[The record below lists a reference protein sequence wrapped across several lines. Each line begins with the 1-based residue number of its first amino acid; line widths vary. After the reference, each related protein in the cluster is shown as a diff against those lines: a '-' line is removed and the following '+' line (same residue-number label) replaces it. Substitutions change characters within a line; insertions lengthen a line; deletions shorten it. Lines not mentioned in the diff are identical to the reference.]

1 MVCFLSNH
9 LVLGKGWE
17 EVPRGSLETSLLS
30 AASVTALGC
39 FHVGP
44 APEGSGKWRHSRPNG
59 EREPRLPGKAQAG
72 AASTHSR
79 TFSGPPS
86 LQL

>member
-17 EVPRGSLETSLLS
+17 EVSRGSLESSLLS
-30 AASVTALGC
+30 SASIIALGC

-44 APEGSGKWRHSRPNG
+44 ASEGSG
-59 EREPRLPGKAQAG
+59 
-72 AASTHSR
+72 
-79 TFSGPPS
+79 
-86 LQL
+86 

>member
-1 MVCFLSNH
+1 VVCFLSNH

-17 EVPRGSLETSLLS
+17 EVSRGSLETSLLS
-30 AASVTALGC
+30 SASITALGC

-44 APEGSGKWRHSRPNG
+44 ASEGSGKWCHSRRNG

-72 AASTHSR
+72 VASTHSGI
-79 TFSGPPS
+79 FSGPPS

>member
-17 EVPRGSLETSLLS
+17 EVSRGSLETSLLS
-30 AASVTALGC
+30 SASITALGC

-44 APEGSGKWRHSRPNG
+44 ASEGSGKWCHSRRNG

-72 AASTHSR
+72 VASTHSGI
-79 TFSGPPS
+79 FSGPPS

>member
-9 LVLGKGWE
+9 LVLGKWWE
-17 EVPRGSLETSLLS
+17 EVSRGSMETSLLS
-30 AASVTALGC
+30 SASITALGC

-44 APEGSGKWRHSRPNG
+44 ASEGSGKWCHSRRNG

-72 AASTHSR
+72 VASTHSGI
-79 TFSGPPS
+79 FSGPPS

>member
-17 EVPRGSLETSLLS
+17 EVSRGCLETSLLS
-30 AASVTALGC
+30 SASIIALGC

-44 APEGSGKWRHSRPNG
+44 APEGSGKWCHSRCNS

-72 AASTHSR
+72 VASTYSG